1 MPDARQLAHEFLDA
15 LKANEAQ
22 RYEAILCDDAGMI
35 IGGWDGGEAY
45 RPRARVIQRLMEEW
59 SAWPD
64 PTLES
69 FTFIAEGDHA
79 AIEFRIQATEHR
91 RYVEHERSAF
101 LTIKDGKIHTINIYC
116 AGPLPSAR
124 RKGWIAP
131 ATLTHDELERLF
143 ESLHQSG
150 DIREWL
156 PPLMSGKRSLRG
168 FMGGSG
174 DAHPGSNTV
183 AGVRWSAEE
192 ADRRIEETIEYHR
205 QRNIG
210 FQWFV
215 GPFDTPPDLGKR
227 LERHGLILAGDQ
239 SMMAKLGLD
248 NLDDIP
254 VNPDISIELLDGSDE
269 AAIDAIAHITMV
281 CFNWTQEQ
289 IDERRPGWVE
299 RMKSPIFR
307 EKEATYLARLNG
319 TPVAYGR
326 VMMQGGIAYLGGAG
340 TLPEY
345 RGHKIYSTLLRRRL
359 EEAHVRG
366 YNVAAIDAE
375 PMSKRIVV
383 RYGFNEF
390 AQQYLYAWMPVI
402 DLDVIRSLVPQD

>member
-35 IGGWDGGEAY
+35 IGGWDGSEAY

-156 PPLMSGKRSLRG
+156 PPLMSGKWSLRG

-174 DAHPGSNTV
+174 MH
-183 AGVRWSAEE
+183 
-192 ADRRIEETIEYHR
+192 
-205 QRNIG
+205 
-210 FQWFV
+210 
-215 GPFDTPPDLGKR
+215 
-227 LERHGLILAGDQ
+227 
-239 SMMAKLGLD
+239 
-248 NLDDIP
+248 IP
-254 VNPDISIELLDGSDE
+254 
-269 AAIDAIAHITMV
+269 AAIPSRACGGPPKKLIDASKKRSSITDNATSV
-281 CFNWTQEQ
+281 FNGLSGRSTH
-289 IDERRPGWVE
+289 RPIWASGW
-299 RMKSPIFR
+299 
-307 EKEATYLARLNG
+307 NG
-319 TPVAYGR
+319 TASSSR
-326 VMMQGGIAYLGGAG
+326 
-340 TLPEY
+340 
-345 RGHKIYSTLLRRRL
+345 
-359 EEAHVRG
+359 
-366 YNVAAIDAE
+366 AIN
-375 PMSKRIVV
+375 R
-383 RYGFNEF
+383 
-390 AQQYLYAWMPVI
+390 
-402 DLDVIRSLVPQD
+402 